1 MKKVVIVNV
10 SPRKN
15 GNTAALCDA
24 FQDGVQSVAESAE
37 VFRFDLN
44 DYSFKGCQSCFS
56 CKLKN
61 GNGYGRCSLKD
72 DLSRILE
79 EISDADCLVV
89 ASPIYLMDVSAA
101 SKAFLER
108 LCFSLATYESGYR
121 SLASEK
127 TDVVTI
133 YTMNTTSDYSP
144 VHAMDNID
152 MFLGHVFMK
161 PQRICAYNTYQFRD
175 YSKYVVEVFSEEAKR
190 AYREKHWAEDVN
202 RAYSLAREIAIK
214 RQGSEKSL

>member
-1 MKKVVIVNV
+1 MKKVVIVNG

-101 SKAFLER
+101 E
-108 LCFSLATYESGYR
+108 TYTH
-121 SLASEK
+121 L
-127 TDVVTI
+127 TLP
-133 YTMNTTSDYSP
+133 TTS
-144 VHAMDNID
+144 
-152 MFLGHVFMK
+152 
-161 PQRICAYNTYQFRD
+161 R
-175 YSKYVVEVFSEEAKR
+175 
-190 AYREKHWAEDVN
+190 
-202 RAYSLAREIAIK
+202 
-214 RQGSEKSL
+214 